1 MTAYCYLHITLNK
14 DQKLF
19 HPCTAKFSDNSQC
32 RIPVFDISH
41 ELPLCREHAWKR
53 VSFTRKITKD
63 PNDNNDYDS
72 NYLSVINLCI
82 FCHFLMNQD
91 NYNRMSQE
99 QKPKKCVKTKA
110 KSRKEIR
117 LSKRSKGR
125 KEHQSLPCKMQIL
138 NTKQPIQS
146 LNTTVSTVNVEPVIQ
161 STTKLENNILW
172 KHEIQTKK
180 HEDSSQIIATRPPT
194 VITPINKCRTDTVTM
209 YQLSSSFPV
218 TTTTT
223 SKKLKLQNKLSIGG
237 GNSIIYGHAGN
248 INVSEL
254 NETELISASDG
265 IGEFIICFV
274 FLDEIFVSFYSSF
287 FPFISME
294 FIEL

>member
-1 MTAYCYLHITLNK
+1 
-14 DQKLF
+14 
-19 HPCTAKFSDNSQC
+19 
-32 RIPVFDISH
+32 
-41 ELPLCREHAWKR
+41 
-53 VSFTRKITKD
+53 
-63 PNDNNDYDS
+63 
-72 NYLSVINLCI
+72 
-82 FCHFLMNQD
+82 
-91 NYNRMSQE
+91 MSQE

-110 KSRKEIR
+110 KSRKEMR
-117 LSKRSKGR
+117 QSKRCKGR
-125 KEHQSLPCKMQIL
+125 KEHQSLPCKMQII

-146 LNTTVSTVNVEPVIQ
+146 QNTVNVEPVIQ

-180 HEDSSQIIATRPPT
+180 HEDASQIIATRPPAI
-194 VITPINKCRTDTVTM
+194 ITPINKCRTDTVTM

-218 TTTTT
+218 ATTTT

-265 IGEFIICFV
+265 IGEFSFVLCFSTKC
-274 FLDEIFVSFYSSF
+274 SFRFILLSF
-287 FPFISME
+287 HLSQWNLLNYDF
-294 FIEL
+294 